1 MARTHRTTEGMLM
14 LSAAVVLL
22 LGFTLGFMGRMPA
35 LSDRGKVN
43 INAAS
48 PRELASALEIERGL
62 AERICDYRKQHGPF
76 PNTASLSDVPSFAIR
91 ISAVESRIRVR
102 DPGPATV
109 SYWLHAGLLML
120 AFLILHALMRRR
132 APGADPYLLPSVMV
146 LCGLSAIVLFSM
158 KDPLRDTDV
167 YARQVHG
174 ILLGALAFTLP
185 LTAKFRSLRPWRY
198 TYIYAL
204 SAMLLVMLMLLF
216 GKGPAGARIGFLGF
230 QPMEVIKVA
239 LVFFVASYLSDRWH
253 ILLDKTGPKRRFEMP
268 LFRDI
273 GPLIVMYLL
282 SLMTFVL
289 VRDLGPMLILFGMF
303 VVMLY
308 LATGKPSFVA
318 VGLALIG
325 VTGWIAHILKL
336 GVFDVRVDM
345 WLHPWDNIHQ
355 NGMQLAQGFW
365 GLATGGIWGSG
376 LGLGSANYMPRGG
389 SDLMLA
395 SLGEEIGLV
404 GLMIVLA
411 LYSLIIVRGLR
422 IALHARTDFDRFL
435 GAGLSALFGI
445 QTLIIAFGVL
455 GLIPLT
461 GVTLPFASYGKSSMI
476 ASFLVLGML
485 VNISA
490 SGRHAA
496 DVREETRRAFRGLG
510 LGFLVL
516 LLGVAGIG
524 RLVWIQGIAADRIA
538 GRTITVPD
546 ADRVVR
552 AHINPR
558 LRSIEASIPRG
569 GIFDRNGKPVA
580 STRSGERYYP
590 FGGDMVHVVGWLD
603 SRCGGP
609 VGMEKWRNGDLRGF
623 DDYSELLPIYRLRG
637 TPFQPHRVGKDVRLT
652 IDADLQRAV
661 EKALRKYAGAIRD
674 RRTGRP
680 KTKAAA
686 VVIDVYTGEVL
697 AAVSIP
703 DFDPNELTPGRW
715 KAYNANESGEHVLID
730 RALNGLYPPGST
742 FKLVTAASALENGID
757 LTYICRHRE
766 HNVRWQ
772 ANGRTWSRRSITDLE
787 EMGAHG
793 SVDLPK
799 AIRVS
804 CNIYFA
810 HLGLKLGQD
819 RLYETA
825 ADKFKLANIPPSRL
839 LAEDLPDNAYGQG
852 RILVTPLEMARV
864 VAAIAN
870 GGVMMKP
877 QFVRDIR
884 LGDEI
889 VGEFAP
895 IEMGRPISPST
906 ARALRKMMA
915 DVTKNGTG
923 RGVFSGLNVSVGGK
937 TGSAENDHADGMP
950 HSWFVGFAPVE
961 DPRIAFAVVVENGG
975 YGRAAAGPVCREIVK
990 AAL

>member
-1 MARTHRTTEGMLM
+1 MAHTHRTTEGMLILLAATV
-14 LSAAVVLL
+14 LS
-22 LGFTLGFMGRMPA
+22 LGFALAFLGRMPA
-35 LSDRGKVN
+35 LRNQGKVN

-48 PRELASALEIERGL
+48 PRELASALDIDSGP
-62 AERICDYRKQHGPF
+62 AKRIRDYREQHGPYA
-76 PNTASLSDVPSFAIR
+76 NTASLHDVPGPRIR
-91 ISAVESRIRVR
+91 IADSHARVR
-102 DPGPATV
+102 DPGSATL
-109 SYWLHAGLLML
+109 SYWIHAGLLLL
-120 AFLILHALMRRR
+120 AFLILHLLVRKR
-132 APGADPYLLPSVMV
+132 ATDANPYLLPSVMV

-167 YARQVHG
+167 YARQVEG
-174 ILLGALAFTLP
+174 ILLGALAFMVP
-185 LTAKFRSLRPWRY
+185 LTAKFRAFRPWRY

-204 SAMLLVMLMLLF
+204 SAMFLVLMLLLF
-216 GKGPAGARIGFLGF
+216 GQGPAGTRIGFLGF
-230 QPMEVIKVA
+230 QPMEVIKIA
-239 LVFFVASYLSDRWH
+239 LVFFVASYLCDRWH
-253 ILLDKTGPKRRFEMP
+253 ILLDRTGPKRRFEMP

-282 SLMTFVL
+282 SLLTFVL

-308 LATGKPSFVA
+308 IATGKPSFVA

-325 VTGWIAHILKL
+325 VTGWIAHVLKL

-345 WLHPWDNIHQ
+345 WLHPWDNLHQ

-376 LGLGSANYMPRGG
+376 LGLGSAQYMPRGG
-389 SDLMLA
+389 SDLILA

-404 GLMIVLA
+404 GLMIVLV

-435 GAGLSALFGI
+435 GAGLTALFGI

-461 GVTLPFASYGKSSMI
+461 GVTLPFASYGKSSLI

-490 SGRHAA
+490 GGKHAA
-496 DVREETRRAFRGLG
+496 DVRIETKRAFRGLG

-538 GRTITVPD
+538 GRTITIPD
-546 ADRVVR
+546 ADRIVR

-569 GIFDRNGKPVA
+569 SIFDRNGKPVA
-580 STRSGERYYP
+580 STRSGERQYP
-590 FGGDMVHVVGWLD
+590 FGGDMVHIVGWLD

-609 VGMEKWRNGDLRGF
+609 VGMERRRNGDLRGF
-623 DDYSELLPIYRLRG
+623 DDYSELLPMYRLRS
-637 TPFQPHRVGKDVRLT
+637 TPFQPRRVGKDLRLT
-652 IDADLQRAV
+652 IDADLQHTV
-661 EKALRKYAGAIRD
+661 EEALRKYAGAIRD
-674 RRTGRP
+674 HRTGRP

-686 VVIDVYTGEVL
+686 IVLDVYTGEVL

-742 FKLVTAASALENGID
+742 FKLVTAASALENGVD
-757 LTYICRHRE
+757 LTYVCRHRE
-766 HNVRWQ
+766 QNVRWQ
-772 ANGRTWSRRSITDLE
+772 AEGRNWSRRWITDLE

-804 CNIYFA
+804 CNVYFA
-810 HLGLKLGQD
+810 HLGLELGQD
-819 RLYETA
+819 RLHETA
-825 ADKFKLANIPPSRL
+825 ADKFKLTNIPPAKR
-839 LAEDLPDNAYGQG
+839 LAEDLPDSAYGQG

-870 GGVMMKP
+870 GGIMMKP

-884 LGDEI
+884 LGDE
-889 VGEFAP
+889 VVQEFAP
-895 IEMGRPISPST
+895 IEMGRPISSSS

-915 DVTKNGTG
+915 DVTAGGTG
-923 RGVFSGLNVSVGGK
+923 RGVFSGLKVSVAGK